1 VTGTAASDSRA
12 SAAWALAALV
22 AAGAWTAFDQAYD
35 AGVLKTAVCAL
46 VAGVVVL
53 PALAWRGREAL
64 AGWFMGTGGRLL
76 LLSAAFGLPMTFA
89 ALDHATVTDRLLL
102 LGLANVAAV
111 AGWAT
116 ASARPSWLGWSVIVA
131 AAVSAAVCLAQALGW
146 ETSLTESPDEVVG
159 LAGNT
164 TRAGVLCALGLV
176 AVAGRIL
183 GASGD
188 DPRPGAAP
196 DDRSDSS
203 LDERGVTTKTDAAG
217 EGSPPVG
224 RTGDLLATA
233 LGVVL
238 AAALVL
244 TRARA
249 ARWVALLVMALLVIL
264 AVRRHGPA
272 LRMRCSRLALVI
284 GAGVAIA
291 GMLGGTDALLGHKLD
306 TQAPIF
312 SGRDPTTGVRLSL
325 AMGALE
331 MIGDRPGLGV
341 GLGRYRQHAGA
352 YRDPDEA
359 ALPGLAG
366 GVTEAEHP
374 HNELLLS
381 FVESGVVGGALLV
394 LLLLVGARRA
404 FSRARSG
411 HGHACLVDLG
421 LLATGMILGLAQDAW
436 TDPGTAMIF
445 YAALGASFGATTPA
459 DPQEQDPMAQPA
471 IGSPLLAV
479 VALLLGLGLALGGWP
494 RLDAHLSLR
503 TVYLRVAPEG
513 KISPET
519 FGVLERAA
527 DIAPTDLA
535 VQRFLVSLGEQYIP
549 IIVNDDG
556 RDAVRAS
563 VEQSKARLAALAP
576 VPRAGDEAAADED
589 GD

>member
-1 VTGTAASDSRA
+1 MTGTDASADRA
-12 SAAWALAALV
+12 GAAWAVAALV

-116 ASARPSWLGWSVIVA
+116 ASARPSWLGWSVIA
-131 AAVSAAVCLAQALGW
+131 AAGLSAAVCLAQALGW
-146 ETSLTESPDEVVG
+146 ETNLTESPEEVVG

-164 TRAGVLCALGLV
+164 TRAGALCALGLV

-183 GASGD
+183 GA
-188 DPRPGAAP
+188 
-196 DDRSDSS
+196 RSED
-203 LDERGVTTKTDAAG
+203 
-217 EGSPPVG
+217 PPVG

-233 LGVVL
+233 LGVLL

-249 ARWVALLVMALLVIL
+249 ARWVTLLVMALLVIL

-272 LRMRCSRLALVI
+272 LRMRFSRLALVL

-291 GMLGGTDALLGHKLD
+291 GAVGGVDALLGHKLES
-306 TQAPIF
+306 QAPIF

-325 AMGALE
+325 ATGALE

-374 HNELLLS
+374 HNEVLLA
-381 FVESGVVGGALLV
+381 FVESGVVGGALL
-394 LLLLVGARRA
+394 LLLLIVGTRRA
-404 FSRARSG
+404 LARASTG
-411 HGHACLVDLG
+411 QGHACLVDLG
-421 LLATGMILGLAQDAW
+421 LLATGTALGLAQDAW

-445 YAALGASFGATTPA
+445 YAALGAAFGATSPS
-459 DPQEQDPMAQPA
+459 DPQEQDPTAKPI

-479 VALLLGLGLALGGWP
+479 VALLLGLGLALGSWP
-494 RLDAHLSLR
+494 RLDAHLSMR

-519 FGVLERAA
+519 FSVLERAA
-527 DIAPTDLA
+527 NIAPTDLA

-556 RDAVRAS
+556 RDAVRAA
-563 VEQSKARLAALAP
+563 VDESKARLAALAP
-576 VPRAGDEAAADED
+576 TPRPSDEAAADGD